1 MWRPTFS
8 PLEDHPLAVCDART
22 VDKSDLVP
30 ADLIYPHHMGEKF
43 DVLWNERHKWYY
55 LSNMNAEEGILLKN
69 FDSVMDGRARRM
81 FLKALFVTEM
91 HLLTLIS
98 VCPHVSFRHVDTP
111 KSALPRQSIEVRAM
125 VFHE

>member
-1 MWRPTFS
+1 
-8 PLEDHPLAVCDART
+8 
-22 VDKSDLVP
+22 
-30 ADLIYPHHMGEKF
+30 MGEKF
-43 DVLWNERHKWYY
+43 DVLRNERHKWYY

-91 HLLTLIS
+91 HFLTLIS